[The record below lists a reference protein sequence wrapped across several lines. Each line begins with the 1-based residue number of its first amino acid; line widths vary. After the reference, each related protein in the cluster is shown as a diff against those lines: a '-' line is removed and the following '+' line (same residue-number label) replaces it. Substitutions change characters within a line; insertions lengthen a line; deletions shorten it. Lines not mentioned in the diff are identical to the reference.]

1 MAIHMTHMI
10 LVRYTVY
17 FLLAFEVPYLNL
29 VSHSLFISIAFENM
43 RYKAAQENA
52 RRLPSIG
59 KRNNSTWHCQYVPSN
74 WQRVDHRH
82 TEAETSLQEI

>member
-1 MAIHMTHMI
+1 MVIHMTHMI

-17 FLLAFEVPYLNL
+17 FLLAFEVPDLSL

-52 RRLPSIG
+52 
-59 KRNNSTWHCQYVPSN
+59 
-74 WQRVDHRH
+74 
-82 TEAETSLQEI
+82 